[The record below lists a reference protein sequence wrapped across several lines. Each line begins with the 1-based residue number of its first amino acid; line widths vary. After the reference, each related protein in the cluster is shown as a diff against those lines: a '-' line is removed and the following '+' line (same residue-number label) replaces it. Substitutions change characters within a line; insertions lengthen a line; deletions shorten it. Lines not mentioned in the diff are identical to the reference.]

1 MGNPDWVTVAR
12 AVCNMEGAS
21 QGLKN
26 KALEK
31 YINDNYQQRIAA
43 LQTAYAEW
51 MSHQSS
57 IQTKIMAKI

>member
-1 MGNPDWVTVAR
+1 
-12 AVCNMEGAS
+12 MEGAS

-26 KALEK
+26 KTLEK